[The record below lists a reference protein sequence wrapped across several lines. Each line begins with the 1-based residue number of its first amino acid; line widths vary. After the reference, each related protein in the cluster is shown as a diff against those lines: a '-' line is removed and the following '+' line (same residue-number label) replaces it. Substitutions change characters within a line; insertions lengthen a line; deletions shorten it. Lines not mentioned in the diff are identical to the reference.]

1 MTGIVLLLTKC
12 RLHGEEEKEEGDFQ
26 MKKFW
31 KWFDEN
37 FEECLLMILLILMT
51 LVMFAQILM
60 RFIFKASMSW
70 PEEFCR
76 FCFVISGFLSIGYC
90 IRRQKMLKVDILMGL
105 FPDNV
110 KRIFDVVGR
119 IVTLLFFA
127 YFSYYAYFALT
138 NSIKGGMKSP
148 AMEMPMYILYGSV
161 FLGAVI
167 GVLRQIQDLIRVFK
181 QKNKKAVTE

>member
-1 MTGIVLLLTKC
+1 
-12 RLHGEEEKEEGDFQ
+12 

-51 LVMFAQILM
+51 VVMFAQIIM
-60 RFIFKASMSW
+60 RFVWHASMSW

-90 IRRQKMLKVDILMGL
+90 IRKEKMLKVDILMGFFSAPL
-105 FPDNV
+105 KKLLDLA
-110 KRIFDVVGR
+110 GR
-119 IVTLLFFA
+119 ILTLVFFA
-127 YFSYYAYFALT
+127 YFSYYGYFAML

-148 AMEMPMYILYGSV
+148 AMEVPMYILYGSV
-161 FLGAVI
+161 FVGSII
-167 GVLRQIQDLIRVFK
+167 GVLRQIQDLYRVFK
-181 QKNKKAVTE
+181 GKNREEVVE